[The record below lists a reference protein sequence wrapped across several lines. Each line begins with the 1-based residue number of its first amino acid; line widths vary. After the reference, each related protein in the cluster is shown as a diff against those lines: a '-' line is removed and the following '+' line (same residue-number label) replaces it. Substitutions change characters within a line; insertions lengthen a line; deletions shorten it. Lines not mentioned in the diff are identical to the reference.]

1 MPLDPRDLARFRD
14 IDIYAGRALQ
24 YLSDAGNTAATSTL
38 VQDAI
43 LRCFDVMGE
52 AARAITAP
60 TKLAH
65 PAIPWPFIIGMRNG
79 VIHEYHRVDLVLVY
93 QTIRDDLP
101 PLIKLVRAILAAESP
116 PSA

>member
-1 MPLDPRDLARFRD
+1 
-14 IDIYAGRALQ
+14 
-24 YLSDAGNTAATSTL
+24 
-38 VQDAI
+38 
-43 LRCFDVMGE
+43 
-52 AARAITAP
+52 
-60 TKLAH
+60 
-65 PAIPWPFIIGMRNG
+65 MRNR